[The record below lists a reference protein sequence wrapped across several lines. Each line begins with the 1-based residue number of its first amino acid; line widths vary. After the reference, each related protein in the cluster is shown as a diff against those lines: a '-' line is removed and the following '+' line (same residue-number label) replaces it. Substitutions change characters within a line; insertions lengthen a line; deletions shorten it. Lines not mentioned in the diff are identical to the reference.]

1 LVIFRIKEMNQK
13 VYYYYY
19 YKAKSKEITFYF
31 RILKKFFLQQ
41 NMKKTQK
48 ILPPDGGQILSIRE
62 QIIDIM
68 KQEYLQEINSTS
80 KTKEQTTNQ
89 DELYTLGFSDIT
101 VWFYKRNSQ
110 QSLEE
115 ARYIWDLLPQT
126 PLQRHNLIEYL
137 NLYTDQ
143 IFDKHE
149 KYVYYQKK
157 YRKVENIINRTQDLI
172 ESLRTSFNKINE
184 PRSASKE
191 NGIEIGSNS
200 TVIPETLKFSIH
212 LSTLE
217 NSQTDYSLK
226 HDELLGYHVE
236 LGYQTNIVS
245 SGIQEVSSKQVVDF
259 QNRKVD
265 FTFSLKEGSIFIY
278 LYEDYMENGEIKKSL
293 VAKRNLDLFT
303 SINEKFLNN
312 IIGFQ
317 GDDIELSADF
327 DEMKFEPFYLKKME
341 AFNNENPTKDAKEKG
356 DLEKEDYVRLN
367 MAIVVEKFRR
377 YEDLQIYYKI
387 LVKRKEHLE
396 TEMRNIKL
404 KANGYKKKLALLL
417 LPFSEIIT
425 FDEKCITINKKLD
438 KKQNRKRKDCSIF

>member
-1 LVIFRIKEMNQK
+1 MNQK